1 MDNPTPTVEAD
12 GNNRTDT
19 DDNKSMTKSKS
30 SSALHKAT
38 EEVQDTLSYL
48 STNTQ
53 SLLRTMRLDVVVLET
68 QRNEDMKCI
77 LNQLEN
83 QWDAIQHLLRIEE
96 EEKRKEAEREKLG
109 ELYHIY

>member
-30 SSALHKAT
+30 SSSAALLKAT

-109 ELYHIY
+109 ELL